1 MTRKDTSNARVLRG
15 IAPLIAVLTLMI
27 ALAALAQTRGA
38 GQAFGKSHAAPIR
51 GSAVPANAGPLDSGT
66 PLFLPAVIYDSYF
79 GFQTDS
85 VAVGDLNG
93 DGKPDLVVGSRS
105 KGPTGLYGVANIL
118 LGVGDGTFQ
127 EKGLYQTANAG
138 VNANVALAD
147 VNGDGKLDMLASGCA
162 YKDCHT
168 GVVTVRTG
176 NGDGSFAGFSVFGT
190 GGMTPSAPAVA
201 DFNSDGKLDLVV
213 ANCGSGCETGT
224 GTVGVLLGNGDA
236 TFQTA
241 VTYGTGGIGPRQV
254 IVADVN
260 GDGKPDLIILNTG
273 QSSQNCPYGPGSV
286 GVLLGKGDGT
296 FKPAVAY
303 GSGGDSGFSVAVGD
317 VNGDGHLD
325 ILVANFYDSTSC
337 TAGPLGVL
345 LGNGD
350 GTFQPVILD
359 GEAFGELTLA
369 DVNGDGKLDIVQAG
383 PSSGDAEVR
392 LGNGDGTF
400 QAPVLYGTGGLTGF
414 GIAVAD
420 VNGDGRPDVMV
431 TNACFSSTNCSHG
444 SVAVLLNN
452 TGPHSPTITSLV
464 SNVNPAAV
472 NQQVDYTATVTNQS
486 GGPLTGTVAF
496 KHGTSTTTVK
506 LVGDQGVYKVT
517 YSGSG
522 THPIT
527 ATYSG
532 DADNATSTSSTLT
545 EYVGLAPTTT
555 TLTTSGSP
563 SHFGQPVTFTAAVKW
578 TYGTV
583 PDGEVVTFFNG
594 TTMIGTGTTASGIA
608 KFTTS
613 SLTVGT
619 HTIKA
624 TYAGDAEFKPST
636 GKVTQVVQP

>member
-1 MTRKDTSNARVLRG
+1 MTRKDTRNTGVLG
-15 IAPLIAVLTLMI
+15 GVAPLIAVLIVMI
-27 ALAALAQTRGA
+27 ALAALAQTWGA
-38 GQAFGKSHAAPIR
+38 DQALR
-51 GSAVPANAGPLDSGT
+51 GSAVPSNEVPPDSGT
-66 PLFLPAVIYDSYF
+66 PLFLPAVEYTDSFF
-79 GFQTDS
+79 GFHTDS

-93 DGKPDLVVGSRS
+93 DGKPDLLVGSRS
-105 KGPTGLYGVANIL
+105 KGPNGLEGVANVLI
-118 LGVGDGTFQ
+118 GVGDGTFL
-127 EKGLYQTANAG
+127 ENGLYVTANAG
-138 VNANVALAD
+138 LNANVALAD

-162 YKDCHT
+162 FKDCST

-176 NGDGSFAGFSVFGT
+176 NGDGTFAGGFYVFGT
-190 GGMTPSAPAVA
+190 GGRQPSTPAVA
-201 DFNSDGKLDLVV
+201 DFNGDGKLDLVV
-213 ANCGSGCETGT
+213 ANCGSGCQTGT
-224 GTVGVLLGNGDA
+224 GTVGVLLGNGDG

-241 VTYGTGGIGPRQV
+241 VTYGTGGIGAHQV

-260 GDGKPDLIILNTG
+260 GDGKPDLIIPNTG
-273 QSSQNCPYGPGSV
+273 ATSQNCPYGPGSV

-296 FKPAVAY
+296 FQPAVVY
-303 GSGGDSGFSVAVGD
+303 GSGGDFAYSVAVGD
-317 VNGDGHLD
+317 VNGDGKLD
-325 ILVANFYDSTSC
+325 ILVANFYASTSC
-337 TAGPLGVL
+337 TVGPLGVL

-350 GTFQPVILD
+350 GTFQPVIL
-359 GEAFGELTLA
+359 GGTAYGQLALA
-369 DVNGDGKLDIVQAG
+369 DVNGDGKLDLVTAG
-383 PSSGDAEVR
+383 TSSDFAEAQ

-400 QAPVLYGTGGLTGF
+400 QAPVFYGTGGHGVG

-420 VNGDGRPDVMV
+420 VNGDGRPDLMV
-431 TNACFSSTNCSHG
+431 ANLCFNTNPNCTHG
-444 SVAVLLNN
+444 SVGVLLNDA
-452 TGPHSPTITSLV
+452 GPHNPTTTSLV

-472 NQQVDYTATVTNQS
+472 NQQVSYTATVTNQS
-486 GGPLTGTVAF
+486 GGPLTGTIAF

-506 LVGDQGVYKVT
+506 LVGDQAVYKVT

-532 DADNATSTSSTLT
+532 DADNATSTSATLT

-563 SHFGQPVTFTAAVKW
+563 SHFGQPVTFTATVKW

-583 PDGEVVTFFNG
+583 PDGELVTFFNG
-594 TTMIGTGTTASGIA
+594 TTMIGTGTTASGVA

-624 TYAGDAEFKPST
+624 TYAGDAKFKPST
-636 GKVTQVVQP
+636 GKVTQVVQ